1 MKTTILTSVFAVL
14 VSIMNLNAKDVITYS
29 NMENNELGVKKE
41 YVTLDDKTSIPF
53 KKTSYFYDEK
63 GRLLERT
70 IQKWNDKGGWINLA
84 KFEYRYNKS
93 DKASVIT
100 LTKWDNKQKDWAN
113 KSSIYTYIYNDSD
126 EFLSIKQETVD
137 NKIKDE
143 LLTQK

>member
-100 LTKWDNKQKDWAN
+100 ITKWNNKQKDWAN
-113 KSSIYTYIYNDSD
+113 KSSIYTYIYNDSN